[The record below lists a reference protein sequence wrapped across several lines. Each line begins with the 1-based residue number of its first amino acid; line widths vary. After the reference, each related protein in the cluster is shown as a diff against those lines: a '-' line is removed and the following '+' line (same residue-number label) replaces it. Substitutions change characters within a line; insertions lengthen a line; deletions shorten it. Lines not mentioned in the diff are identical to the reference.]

1 MGAEPFLN
9 NRNHNHNNNEATAPP
24 PPPLVLGLQ
33 PAALIDHVA
42 RVDWS
47 LLDQVP
53 GDRGGSLPVAIDE
66 LELILSRVK
75 THINGSPNEQLAIKS
90 DVKSH
95 FQMSP
100 EDQLVMKMLAG
111 GSIANTVR
119 GLSAGFG
126 VSCGIIGAYGD
137 NEQGQLFVSNMTSN
151 GVNLSRLRM
160 KNGPTGQCVCLVDEL
175 GNRTMRPC
183 LSNAVKVQVPCFSF
197 FLFCIHDE
205 QLAIKSD
212 VKSHFQMSPEDQLVM
227 KMLAGGSIANT
238 VRGLSAGF
246 GVSCGIIGAYGD
258 NEQGQLFVSNM
269 TSNGVN
275 LSRLRMKNGP
285 TGQCVCL
292 VDELGNRT
300 MRPCLSNAVKVQWL
314 LLRFGIFNVE
324 VIQAA
329 IKIAKQ
335 EGLSVSMDLASF
347 EMVRN
352 FKKPL
357 LELLES
363 GDIDL
368 CFANED
374 EATELLRGEQNA
386 NPEVALEF
394 LAKHCQW
401 AVVTLGPNGCIAKHG
416 KEIVQVPAI
425 GESKAIDATGA
436 GDLFASGF
444 IYGLVKGLSLE
455 ECCKVGS
462 CSGGSVIRSLGGE
475 VTPENLQWM
484 YKQMQVK
491 GLPVPDIHK

>member
-183 LSNAVKVQVPCFSF
+183 LSNAVKVQADDLTRDDF
-197 FLFCIHDE
+197 
-205 QLAIKSD
+205 K
-212 VKSHFQMSPEDQLVM
+212 
-227 KMLAGGSIANT
+227 GS
-238 VRGLSAGF
+238 
-246 GVSCGIIGAYGD
+246 
-258 NEQGQLFVSNM
+258 
-269 TSNGVN
+269 
-275 LSRLRMKNGP
+275 K
-285 TGQCVCL
+285 
-292 VDELGNRT
+292 
-300 MRPCLSNAVKVQWL
+300 WL

>member
-9 NRNHNHNNNEATAPP
+9 NNNNEATA
-24 PPPLVLGLQ
+24 PPLVLGLQ
-33 PAALIDHVA
+33 PAALIDYVA

-75 THINGSPNEQLAIKS
+75 THVNGSPKEQLVIKS
-90 DVKSH
+90 DVKPH

-100 EDQLVMKMLAG
+100 DGQLVMKMLAG

-137 NEQGQLFVSNMTSN
+137 NEQGQLFVSNMSSN

-160 KNGPTGQCVCLVDEL
+160 KNGPTGQCVCLVDDL

-183 LSNAVKVQVPCFSF
+183 LSNAVKVQADDLTRDDF
-197 FLFCIHDE
+197 
-205 QLAIKSD
+205 K
-212 VKSHFQMSPEDQLVM
+212 
-227 KMLAGGSIANT
+227 GS
-238 VRGLSAGF
+238 
-246 GVSCGIIGAYGD
+246 
-258 NEQGQLFVSNM
+258 
-269 TSNGVN
+269 
-275 LSRLRMKNGP
+275 K
-285 TGQCVCL
+285 
-292 VDELGNRT
+292 
-300 MRPCLSNAVKVQWL
+300 WL
-314 LLRFGIFNVE
+314 LLRYGIFNVE

-335 EGLSVSMDLASF
+335 EGLFVSMDLASF

-484 YKQMQVK
+484 YKQMQTK
-491 GLPVPDIHK
+491 GLPVPDIRK

>member
-1 MGAEPFLN
+1 MGAEPFL
-9 NRNHNHNNNEATAPP
+9 NNNEATAPP
-24 PPPLVLGLQ
+24 PPLILGLQ

-53 GDRGGSLPVAIDE
+53 GDRGGSFPVAIDE
-66 LELILSRVK
+66 LELIWSKVK

-100 EDQLVMKMLAG
+100 DDQLVMKMLAG

-137 NEQGQLFVSNMTSN
+137 NEQGQLFVSNMSSN

-160 KNGPTGQCVCLVDEL
+160 KNGPTGQCVCLVDDL

-183 LSNAVKVQVPCFSF
+183 LSNAVKVQADDLTRDDF
-197 FLFCIHDE
+197 
-205 QLAIKSD
+205 K
-212 VKSHFQMSPEDQLVM
+212 
-227 KMLAGGSIANT
+227 GS
-238 VRGLSAGF
+238 
-246 GVSCGIIGAYGD
+246 
-258 NEQGQLFVSNM
+258 
-269 TSNGVN
+269 
-275 LSRLRMKNGP
+275 K
-285 TGQCVCL
+285 
-292 VDELGNRT
+292 
-300 MRPCLSNAVKVQWL
+300 WL

-335 EGLSVSMDLASF
+335 EGLFVSMDLASF
-347 EMVRN
+347 EMIRN

-357 LELLES
+357 LELIES

-484 YKQMQVK
+484 YKQMQIK